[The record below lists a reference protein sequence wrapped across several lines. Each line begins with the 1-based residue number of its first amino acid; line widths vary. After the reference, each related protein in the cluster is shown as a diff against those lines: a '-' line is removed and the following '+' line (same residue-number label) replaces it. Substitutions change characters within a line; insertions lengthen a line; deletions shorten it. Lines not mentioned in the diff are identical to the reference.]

1 MGTAS
6 ANCLQLLQ
14 WMMLVNPFKTELT
27 AGLRGRQLVGGC
39 LDKKDRLST
48 TMHEGVPGE
57 GVPGG
62 QGRQHNGKP

>member
-1 MGTAS
+1 
-6 ANCLQLLQ
+6 
-14 WMMLVNPFKTELT
+14 MMLVNPFKTELS

-39 LDKKDRLST
+39 MDKKDRLST

-62 QGRQHNGKP
+62 QGRQHNGRP